1 MCVSEMDES
10 DKSIYCVSNPI
21 RVGLLF
27 FRVSTAVLY
36 RVGLQ
41 SYPSRIYR
49 GLRSPVL
56 ETLYESGYAVISFPA
71 GRRMTLRKRV
81 ARMFHLLAKMLHGN
95 IFA

>member
-56 ETLYESGYAVISFPA
+56 EMQMPFLGKSMDSSVTKNVSTSIKNV
-71 GRRMTLRKRV
+71 T
-81 ARMFHLLAKMLHGN
+81 
-95 IFA
+95 

>member
-41 SYPSRIYR
+41 PYPSRIYR

-56 ETLYESGYAVISFPA
+56 EMQMHIGMSRAMQSYPFRQA
-71 GRRMTLRKRV
+71 GV
-81 ARMFHLLAKMLHGN
+81 
-95 IFA
+95 

>member
-10 DKSIYCVSNPI
+10 DKSIYCVI

-56 ETLYESGYAVISFPA
+56 EMQMPFLGKSDEDMDLSVTKNVSTSIKNV
-71 GRRMTLRKRV
+71 T
-81 ARMFHLLAKMLHGN
+81 
-95 IFA
+95 

>member
-49 GLRSPVL
+49 GLGSPVL
-56 ETLYESGYAVISFPA
+56 EMQMPFLGKSDENMDSSVIKNVS
-71 GRRMTLRKRV
+71 TSIKNV
-81 ARMFHLLAKMLHGN
+81 T
-95 IFA
+95 

>member
-56 ETLYESGYAVISFPA
+56 E
-71 GRRMTLRKRV
+71 M
-81 ARMFHLLAKMLHGN
+81 KMPFLEKSDEN
-95 IFA
+95 MDSSVTKNVSTSIKNVT

>member
-10 DKSIYCVSNPI
+10 DKSIYSVSNPI

-56 ETLYESGYAVISFPA
+56 EMQMPFLGKSDENMDSSVTKNVSTSIKNV
-71 GRRMTLRKRV
+71 T
-81 ARMFHLLAKMLHGN
+81 
-95 IFA
+95 

>member
-49 GLRSPVL
+49 GSYPSRIYRGLRSPVL
-56 ETLYESGYAVISFPA
+56 EMQMPFLGKSDEDMDSSVTKNVSTSIKNV
-71 GRRMTLRKRV
+71 T
-81 ARMFHLLAKMLHGN
+81 
-95 IFA
+95 